1 MIFFSTTGVNSE
13 AAELAIIISLSVGL
27 LLLLILL
34 IVVIDRN
41 RKKNQRNQMRN
52 EVLEQA
58 QTLRPSEL
66 KQFSIY
72 WEVNPLSPN
81 IHIQIL
87 LTDLHTFILLTNN
100 WLKDQSNF
108 LLMIILLILITFSLA
123 EVLIL
128 LGEI

>member
-1 MIFFSTTGVNSE
+1 MIFFFSTTGVNSE

-72 WEVNPLSPN
+72 WEVNLKPH